1 MRMYSRRSRN
11 HFLQVVLL
19 TSIIFIT
26 CFGIWREDFTSNIAL
41 AQTSTTGLQSSS
53 NATCPSPVAPNS
65 QSLLVVLL
73 DRSGSLIEGNT
84 PTDPNGYSTS
94 VTKALTDLWPGTMA
108 VIPFTGDTTQLPILG
123 PDTLSNL
130 VQRADLKQKVQD
142 YPIGGDTPLEPAMQ
156 EALDLLHQQGSPPGS
171 RVIVITD
178 GNPTGIGNNDGPHQE
193 GAIRKNL
200 IPQYCQQGIPVSAF
214 GLTIDPTTQDGQDA
228 NRLLTDIA
236 DGTGTS
242 YTNVT
247 GPEDLARQVIHLYAE
262 WQGLTFT
269 QVTGQGSNFPVSIDP
284 FAQQR

>member
-1 MRMYSRRSRN
+1 
-11 HFLQVVLL
+11 LIG
-19 TSIIFIT
+19 IIFIT
-26 CFGIWREDFTSNIAL
+26 CFGIWREDSKYNIAIASSMHL
-41 AQTSTTGLQSSS
+41 RLSSS
-53 NATCPSPVAPNS
+53 LNVTCQSPVAPNS

-73 DRSGSLIEGNT
+73 DRSGSLIQGSP

-94 VTKALTDLWPGTMA
+94 VTKALTDLWPGIMA
-108 VIPFTGDTTQLPILG
+108 VIPFSGDTTQLPILG

-142 YPIGGDTPLEPAMQ
+142 YPIVGNTPLEPAMQ
-156 EALDLLHQQGSPPGS
+156 EALDLLHQGGTPVGS

-178 GNPTGIGNNDGPHQE
+178 GNPTGIDNNDGPHQE
-193 GAIRKNL
+193 NAIRKNL

-214 GLTIDPTTQDGQDA
+214 GLTINPNTPDGQDA

-236 DGTGTS
+236 TGTGTS

-247 GPEDLARQVIHLYAE
+247 GPEDLAKQVIRLYAE

-269 QVTGQGSNFPVSIDP
+269 QVSGQRDNLPVSI
-284 FAQQR
+284 